1 MTFDDNDDESTP
13 EGDVTGAALIDRI
26 LGRDQRA
33 QALGVKDDVP
43 NDFDGDQQDLADRA
57 ALRKV
62 PGLSTQMQDISEV
75 EYRELQ
81 LERVVLIGIWGENSL
96 QDAENSLRELAALA
110 ETAGAEVLDGLL
122 PRRFHP
128 DPAT

>member
-1 MTFDDNDDESTP
+1 MTFEDNDDQSIP
-13 EGDVTGAALIDRI
+13 DGAVTGAALIDRI

-33 QALGVKDDVP
+33 QALGVKDDVT

-75 EYRELQ
+75 EYRE
-81 LERVVLIGIWGENSL
+81 RN
-96 QDAENSLRELAALA
+96 
-110 ETAGAEVLDGLL
+110 
-122 PRRFHP
+122 
-128 DPAT
+128 